1 MANTCI
7 PGDIT
12 ELRVS
17 VTGCVYDPCFW
28 IGNTKKLK
36 KSGELS
42 YTLRYSIS
50 TIVQEVPAAAASRL
64 SAVTSGASQRI
75 EAATNSAS

>member
-1 MANTCI
+1 MQDPLCTIAINGQKVPPSSIQLEVMANTCI

-28 IGNTKKLK
+28 IGNTKKIK
-36 KSGELS
+36 EE
-42 YTLRYSIS
+42 R
-50 TIVQEVPAAAASRL
+50 
-64 SAVTSGASQRI
+64 
-75 EAATNSAS
+75 